1 MTTIFLIVMVTSL
14 LISLGDIL
22 SSATAQ
28 QNVSAVNMA
37 DTTITVTSDANPSIL
52 GQSVTFTAAVA
63 SGAGTP
69 TGTVTFYDSTTII
82 GTGTL
87 DDTGQARFTASSLSG
102 GSHTI
107 TASYGGDGNFNPS
120 TSSTLTQTVNMAD
133 TTITVTSDA
142 NPSILGQSVT
152 FTAAV
157 ASGAGTPTGTVTF
170 SIDSVAQS
178 AVSLSGGRAILS
190 TTSLSFGSYTISA
203 KYSGDTNFIT
213 SRSSVLT
220 QTVNRASFDIAIYKH
235 GSNNVVKKLSSILY
249 NGTDAVQAVR
259 TAINNLPN
267 GGEIL
272 IYNGTYYL
280 NKQINF
286 VQNIHLRGQ
295 GNSTILD
302 YSGIG
307 TLQAIVMAKG
317 SLISD
322 VKISGS
328 IYRLPTEFTQKIVT
342 ADNSVI
348 QNIVISNMGSGIE
361 TVKSKN
367 VTLSNI
373 RCENVRDRQ
382 DYADCIHAG
391 VGTQYLNI
399 NGFTMKDSD
408 RGIEI
413 GAGAKNVTAKNGYL
427 ENIRNFNNTGHEAFS
442 IDVHSHDGE
451 GGDDNVSYMNILLKN
466 CNSPDTKVAGS
477 LYNISDLPRN
487 VLFQNVTVVN
497 PRNSWQANGD
507 GLTIKD
513 SKVINPIYTT
523 VTMYKNSRNIVI
535 DGFQTDALHSGQWF
549 VANGIQHTGIQNV
562 KVVNSKITISPD
574 KLTGAVM
581 SFIAIDDL
589 TLKNNVEIKNLI
601 PYSSI
606 TYVN

>member
-1 MTTIFLIVMVTSL
+1 MEATAGIGNATLTWQAPSNGGSPITNYKIYRSSSSGTETLLTTIGNVTSYIDTGL
-14 LISLGDIL
+14 VKGV
-22 SSATAQ
+22 TYFYK
-28 QNVSAVNMA
+28 VSAVNS
-37 DTTITVTSDANPSIL
+37 VGESS
-52 GQSVTFTAAVA
+52 QSNE
-63 SGAGTP
+63 
-69 TGTVTFYDSTTII
+69 
-82 GTGTL
+82 
-87 DDTGQARFTASSLSG
+87 
-102 GSHTI
+102 
-107 TASYGGDGNFNPS
+107 ASY
-120 TSSTLTQTVNMAD
+120 
-133 TTITVTSDA
+133 
-142 NPSILGQSVT
+142 
-152 FTAAV
+152 
-157 ASGAGTPTGTVTF
+157 
-170 SIDSVAQS
+170 
-178 AVSLSGGRAILS
+178 
-190 TTSLSFGSYTISA
+190 
-203 KYSGDTNFIT
+203 
-213 SRSSVLT
+213 
-220 QTVNRASFDIAIYKH
+220 DIAIYKH
-235 GSNNVVKKLSSILY
+235 GSNNVVKKLSSVLY

-259 TAINNLPN
+259 TAINNLPS
-267 GGEIL
+267 GGDIF

-307 TLQAIVMAKG
+307 TSKAIVMAKG

-322 VKISGS
+322 IKISGL
-328 IYRLPTEFTQKIVT
+328 IYPLPTEFTQRIVT

-348 QNIVISNMGSGIE
+348 QNIVISNMGFGIE
-361 TVKSKN
+361 TANSKN
-367 VTLSNI
+367 VTISNI
-373 RCENVRDRQ
+373 RCEDVRDRQ
-382 DYADCIHAG
+382 DWGDCIHAG
-391 VGTQYLNI
+391 AGTQYLNI
-399 NGFTMKDSD
+399 NGFTLKDSN

-413 GAGAKNVTAKNGYL
+413 DSGAKNVTAKNGYL

-451 GGDDNVSYMNILLKN
+451 GGDDNISYMNILLKN
-466 CNSPDTKVAGS
+466 CNSPDTKAAGS

-513 SKVINPIYTT
+513 SKVTGSIYNI

-549 VANGIQHTGIQNV
+549 AANGIQHTGIQNV

-574 KLTGAVM
+574 KLTGSTM